1 MDRVQ
6 LVLLGLPI
14 LLFCSDVVTLFAPLP
29 PAAPKPGHQS
39 RPATDAFQPGDPS
52 AADASAQAEPQV
64 DGPGSGTTVDLKF
77 CASCSYRGNAMT
89 MKRMLETSFPG
100 IHVVLENYPPPFPK
114 RALSKAVPLLQ
125 FGAMATLMAGDQIFP
140 RFGMVPPPWYYSL
153 RANRFGTMASIWLFG
168 NFAQSFL
175 QSSGAFEV
183 YCNRQLVDQKVAI
196 VALTPCSA
204 VVVVFSKLSEQR
216 FPSELEL
223 KELIGSRIPDPQ
235 VEELIVSRMPD
246 PQVEELIVSTIPD
259 PQVEENPEED
269 LIVDD
274 DGNDDNE
281 DDTEL

>member
-29 PAAPKPGHQS
+29 PAAPQPDNQS
-39 RPATDAFQPGDPS
+39 RPGPNAFQPGDPS
-52 AADASAQAEPQV
+52 ADASAQAEPQV

-77 CASCSYRGNAMT
+77 CASCSYRGTAMT

-100 IHVVLENYPPPFPK
+100 IHVMLENYPPPFPK
-114 RALSKAVPLLQ
+114 RALSKAVPILQ
-125 FGAMATLMAGDQIFP
+125 VGAMATLMAGDQIFP

-183 YCNRQLVDQKVAI
+183 YCNGQL
-196 VALTPCSA
+196 
-204 VVVVFSKLSEQR
+204 VFSKLSEQR

-223 KELIGSRIPDPQ
+223 QQLIANRIPDSHDTIDNNIPDSQDTIDNNIPDSQDTVDNNIPDSQ
-235 VEELIVSRMPD
+235 VEEDLENLVLD
-246 PQVEELIVSTIPD
+246 DEL
-259 PQVEENPEED
+259 
-269 LIVDD
+269 
-274 DGNDDNE
+274 
-281 DDTEL
+281 

>member
-77 CASCSYRGNAMT
+77 CASCSY
-89 MKRMLETSFPG
+89 
-100 IHVVLENYPPPFPK
+100 
-114 RALSKAVPLLQ
+114 
-125 FGAMATLMAGDQIFP
+125 
-140 RFGMVPPPWYYSL
+140 
-153 RANRFGTMASIWLFG
+153 
-168 NFAQSFL
+168 
-175 QSSGAFEV
+175 
-183 YCNRQLVDQKVAI
+183 
-196 VALTPCSA
+196 
-204 VVVVFSKLSEQR
+204 
-216 FPSELEL
+216 SELEL

>member
-14 LLFCSDVVTLFAPLP
+14 LLFCSDLVTLFAPQPPSAPQPNQQQHPSSDGVLP
-29 PAAPKPGHQS
+29 
-39 RPATDAFQPGDPS
+39 DDPS
-52 AADASAQAEPQV
+52 AADAFVQEAHV

-100 IHVVLENYPPPFPK
+100 IHVILENYPPPFPK

-125 FGAMATLMAGDQIFP
+125 VGAMATLMAGDQIFP

-183 YCNRQLVDQKVAI
+183 YCNGQL
-196 VALTPCSA
+196 
-204 VVVVFSKLSEQR
+204 VFSKLSEQR

-223 KELIGSRIPDPQ
+223 QELIGNRLQDTKFGENQDSEFGENLDSQ
-235 VEELIVSRMPD
+235 SVDNLDFQSGENLES
-246 PQVEELIVSTIPD
+246 
-259 PQVEENPEED
+259 QVEENPEK
-269 LIVDD
+269 VSS
-274 DGNDDNE
+274 
-281 DDTEL
+281 

>member
-29 PAAPKPGHQS
+29 PAAPDKQS

-52 AADASAQAEPQV
+52 AADASAQAFRLTPSQEPQV

-77 CASCSYRGNAMT
+77 CASCSYRGTAMT

-125 FGAMATLMAGDQIFP
+125 VGAMATLMAGDQIFP

-183 YCNRQLVDQKVAI
+183 YCNGQL
-196 VALTPCSA
+196 
-204 VVVVFSKLSEQR
+204 VFSKLSEQR

-223 KELIGSRIPDPQ
+223 QQLIGNRIPDSQDHIDNKIPDSQELIGNSIPD
-235 VEELIVSRMPD
+235 
-246 PQVEELIVSTIPD
+246 T
-259 PQVEENPEED
+259 QVEENLEKD
-269 LIVDD
+269 LVLDD
-274 DGNDDNE
+274 
-281 DDTEL
+281 EL

>member
-6 LVLLGLPI
+6 LVLVGLPI

-29 PAAPKPGHQS
+29 PAAPQPDQS
-39 RPATDAFQPGDPS
+39 RADPLAFQPGDPS
-52 AADASAQAEPQV
+52 AADASGQETQV
-64 DGPGSGTTVDLKF
+64 EGPGSGTTVELKF

-125 FGAMATLMAGDQIFP
+125 VGAMATLMAGDQIFP

-183 YCNRQLVDQKVAI
+183 YCDGQL
-196 VALTPCSA
+196 
-204 VVVVFSKLSEQR
+204 VFSKLSEQR

-223 KELIGSRIPDPQ
+223 RELIGNRIPAKHI
-235 VEELIVSRMPD
+235 VED
-246 PQVEELIVSTIPD
+246 
-259 PQVEENPEED
+259 ENLEKD
-269 LIVDD
+269 MVLD
-274 DGNDDNE
+274 DGDDATR
-281 DDTEL
+281 D